1 MVWAARLW
9 RERGKLERET
19 GSKLCVLLGL
29 GSIRTTVYIQ
39 CSNLRRLLE
48 IKSRRGS
55 GFCASPTMAFA
66 RPERALAS
74 TIDPK
79 LGSKVV
85 RGKTARP
92 AACQST
98 STTFQPLPRRC
109 NDLQKARVGEASLS
123 AQPAGFRHNAV
134 DAGKRPLTI
143 ASRNARQIPLNHL
156 APDPK
161 C

>member
-1 MVWAARLW
+1 
-9 RERGKLERET
+9 
-19 GSKLCVLLGL
+19 
-29 GSIRTTVYIQ
+29 
-39 CSNLRRLLE
+39 
-48 IKSRRGS
+48 
-55 GFCASPTMAFA
+55 
-66 RPERALAS
+66 
-74 TIDPK
+74 
-79 LGSKVV
+79 V

-134 DAGKRPLTI
+134 DACKRPLTT